1 MTKANVLSLTAA
13 LLACSALLGAC
24 HSLRATPEYK
34 IVRAGDI
41 GIEISVVDEQ
51 GAAVPFADV
60 WLVTSLIP
68 VKASQYTA
76 GDDREV
82 SFDYLAWLANRYRN
96 VAEYASVQ
104 RPRILSPLPEH
115 GYDQPFRILPT
126 ADPAGKTKTVIKYL
140 VPRNVPV
147 TIEAYA
153 LRYGYVPQKLRLQ
166 AARHEQHVGGTIV
179 LRRDPGIR
187 LSNSRYEKWFGEV
200 RYDSKEDSPNHS
212 DHPEPDRRKLIK
224 AAQEAEANGDV
235 QTAARIYAW
244 VPLLHTTIQFRAR
257 SGRTLMTG
265 FEREDELSARNLEI
279 LDKAHALDPAN
290 RYVQMKRVL
299 LNPARDR
306 KSLIADLE
314 KLVSGGRDDLW
325 PQVFIM
331 LEKQYYLAGERD
343 KARREFLWFRQSEPE
358 YSSNKNAYLKIRE
371 ARYISLARFKADYI
385 VDGDINKR
393 DRFRWQPMFY
403 AIQAGRTDLF
413 DYLVEMGAERR
424 HTSWWFVQA
433 IISGDVRMFR
443 HLLNNRVAM
452 AGVENANA
460 EYFYKEVSRLLD
472 TRDTKAGDA
481 LERQEI
487 ERAIEEHFRRARET
501 ARMVEPLHRL
511 KKTRHRE
518 DLLFVSERIV
528 F

>member
-1 MTKANVLSLTAA
+1 MTHSVVRFWILL
-13 LLACSALLGAC
+13 LLASAALLGAC
-24 HSLRATPEYK
+24 SSLRATPEYK

-41 GIEISVVDEQ
+41 GIEITVVDEQ
-51 GAAVPFADV
+51 GAAVPFAEV

-68 VKASQYTA
+68 VKASLYNA
-76 GDDREV
+76 GDDRDV
-82 SFDYLAWLANRYRN
+82 SFGYLAWLANRYRN
-96 VAEYASVQ
+96 VAEYASEQ
-104 RPRILSPLPEH
+104 RPRILSPLPKH
-115 GYDQPFRILPT
+115 GYDTPFRILPT
-126 ADPAGKTKTVIKYL
+126 ADPAGKTRTVIKYL

-153 LRYGYVPQKLRLQ
+153 LRYGYIPQRLRLQ
-166 AARHEQHVGGTIV
+166 VPRHEQHVGGTIV

-200 RYDSKEDSPNHS
+200 RYDRTEDSPNHS

-244 VPLLHTTIQFRAR
+244 VPLLHTTIQFGGR

-265 FEREDELSARNLEI
+265 FVREDELSARNLEI
-279 LDKAHALDPAN
+279 LDKAHMLDPAN
-290 RYVQMKRVL
+290 RYIQMKRVL
-299 LNPARDR
+299 LKPARDR

-314 KLVSGGRDDLW
+314 KLVSGARDDLW

-358 YSSNKNAYLKIRE
+358 HEYNKNGYVRVRE
-371 ARYISLARFKADYI
+371 ARYISLARFKTDYI
-385 VDGDINKR
+385 VDGDINKW
-393 DRFRWQPMFY
+393 DRYRNQPMFY

-413 DYLVEMGAERR
+413 DYLVKMGAERR

-433 IISGDVRMFR
+433 ITSGDVRMLR

-452 AGVENANA
+452 AGVQNANA
-460 EYFYKEVSRLLD
+460 EYFYKEVSRLRD
-472 TRDTKAGDA
+472 QRDTQAGDVV
-481 LERQEI
+481 ERQEI
-487 ERAIEEHFRRARET
+487 EHAIGEHFR
-501 ARMVEPLHRL
+501 
-511 KKTRHRE
+511 
-518 DLLFVSERIV
+518 
-528 F
+528 